1 MERYRIDKSHH
12 AFILFNHTSMTGR
25 DFSHLLQSLL
35 PTGRTKNQGSIGR
48 LFSSSSQRFQAAYR
62 LVGVP
67 LVYHVLPKQGSQNT
81 RPSMTNAQRD
91 HATKTTNQLF
101 NIYDKQSKQSIQF
114 ASFVTSDTIVHR
126 NFTFKDDCSDLT
138 DAQLKTIVTRAT
150 DWQFKMHVFICEFAD
165 FSGLAS
171 FPYDYDVTDPQHNL
185 LRVDHRALACYDD
198 NGTFLCKPTLGRNV
212 SYTRWW
218 RTGSST
224 LAHEIGHLFGL
235 QHTFAGGCSSLDE
248 IADTPAE
255 EGGLPFGCPGLLPYD
270 KNRNLFRTTGRARA
284 NRGTAETCVGLNG
297 DVCGTTCAA
306 CCVPEDGNVDCT
318 FDFPNGESV
327 TESVVTFPDCCEN
340 SRPLD
345 TCPLNRGLDPLN
357 NIMSYAPDFC
367 TYELTPGQ
375 MARMM
380 AQVRQYKPYLY
391 CNFASNTDASICKN
405 VPCFSGAT
413 SPNCAR

>member
-1 MERYRIDKSHH
+1 
-12 AFILFNHTSMTGR
+12 MTNKQR
-25 DFSHLLQSLL
+25 DFA
-35 PTGRTKNQGSIGR
+35 TNETNR
-48 LFSSSSQRFQAAYR
+48 LY
-62 LVGVP
+62 
-67 LVYHVLPKQGSQNT
+67 
-81 RPSMTNAQRD
+81 
-91 HATKTTNQLF
+91 

-126 NFTFKDDCSDLT
+126 NFTFKGDCDDLS
-138 DAQLKTIVTRAT
+138 DAQIKSIVTRAV
-150 DWQFKMHVFICEFAD
+150 DWQFKMHVVVCEFAL

-171 FPYDYDVTDPQHNL
+171 FPFDYDVTDPQHNL
-185 LRVDHRALACYDD
+185 FRIDHRALACYDD
-198 NGTFLCKPTLGRNV
+198 DGNFLCKPTLGRNV

-218 RTGSST
+218 RTRSST

-235 QHTFAGGCSSLDE
+235 QHTFEGGCASLDE

-255 EGGLPFGCPGLLPYD
+255 TGDLQPFGCPGLLPYD
-270 KNRNLFRTTGRARA
+270 KNRDLFRTIGRARA
-284 NRGTAETCVGLNG
+284 NRGSAETCVGVNG
-297 DVCGTTCAA
+297 NVCGTTCAA
-306 CCVPEDGNVDCT
+306 CCVPEDGNEECT

-327 TESVVTFPDCCEN
+327 TESLVTFPDCCEN
-340 SRPLD
+340 SFPTD
-345 TCPLNRGLDPLN
+345 TCPMNRGLDPLN
-357 NIMSYAPDFC
+357 NVMSYSPDFC

-405 VPCFSGAT
+405 VPCSSGAT

>member
-1 MERYRIDKSHH
+1 
-12 AFILFNHTSMTGR
+12 MTGR

-35 PTGRTKNQGSIGR
+35 PTGRTKNQGTIGR
-48 LFSSSSQRFQAAYR
+48 LFPSRQFRAAYR
-62 LVGVP
+62 LVDIP
-67 LVYHVLPKQGSQNT
+67 LVYHVLSNQGSQKT
-81 RPSMTNAQRD
+81 RPSMTDAQRGQ
-91 HATKTTNQLF
+91 ATNATNQRYS
-101 NIYDKQSKQSIQF
+101 IYDKRSKQSIQF
-114 ASFVTSDTIVHR
+114 ASFVTNDTIVHR
-126 NFTFKDDCSDLT
+126 NFTFKGDCRDLS
-138 DAQLKTIVTRAT
+138 DAQLKSIVTRAE
-150 DWQFKMHVFICEFAD
+150 DWQFKMHVVVCEFAD
-165 FSGLAS
+165 ISGTAS
-171 FPYDYDVTDPQHNL
+171 FPFDFGVTDPQHNL

-198 NGTFLCKPTLGRNV
+198 DGNFLCNPTLGQNV

-218 RTGSST
+218 RTRSNV

-235 QHTFAGGCSSLDE
+235 QHTFAGGCESLDQ

-255 EGGLPFGCPGLLPYD
+255 DTYLPFGCPGLLPYD
-270 KNRNLFRTTGRARA
+270 KNRNLFRIVGRARA
-284 NRGTAETCVGLNG
+284 NRGSADTCVGLNG
-297 DVCGTTCAA
+297 NVCGTTCAA
-306 CCVPEDGNVDCT
+306 CCVPEDGNEECT

-327 TESVVTFPDCCEN
+327 TESLVTFPDCCES
-340 SRPLD
+340 SRPSD

-367 TYELTPGQ
+367 AHELTPGQ

-391 CNFASNTDASICKN
+391 CNFASNTDASKCKN